1 MPIVASRRNRR
12 ADARARRGKARLSRN
27 AFLML
32 VTTTLLA
39 SVSPRPLYA
48 AGAAA
53 GGVRSQTPP
62 NLTAGEFAAAPF
74 EAGAN
79 LESIPAIIANQWT
92 IKRKA
97 PAAALIDESYLRTID
112 RRQRSLSLKETV
124 YLALQNSPLV
134 AAARMTPLSGIEA
147 AKMAAGA
154 FDPRIVASGGRTN
167 SLIPATTVLDTY
179 NPETRAVALGLSTNQ
194 WEWNFAVNKLLA
206 STNGV
211 LSMLLDNTQLN
222 TNNLFNSINPSY
234 TPTLTFSLIQPLLRS
249 FGWRFANINVRL
261 AETASRAAQ
270 WDYARQLQDFTQR
283 VANDYWAVVMA
294 RAELQVAMATAD
306 FYRDVVSQDRYKFR
320 VGTIAKINLIEAQ
333 AAFATAQANVATTQA
348 GVTSAVAT
356 LRQDVMF
363 SPSGAFIPET
373 IDPIDRPNPSESM
386 TREEELSLE
395 TAFRRSPALA
405 ALRERLDAARTQVQY
420 MRNQLLPLLIFG
432 SQLSLTSLAGAQQCS
447 PILDSAA
454 AAPNC
459 VLPPSRKP
467 NGATLPFGGGY
478 ATALNGLF
486 GAHYYTYAF
495 YLSFELPLDNAYV
508 KAQAAQTRLQYE
520 QLRRQYETAVSQTVV
535 DVRTALANLAAS
547 QSAVTAT
554 RAALEYAR
562 NALDDEWTRYK
573 VGAATTH
580 DLIQYQSQ
588 VATAEGNEI
597 QSEIGLEDA
606 KIALRRADG
615 ALLENFQIHFQ
626 PSSMPARPWYDRF

>member
-1 MPIVASRRNRR
+1 MPIAASRRNRR
-12 ADARARRGKARLSRN
+12 AKPGNLCLSRS
-27 AFLML
+27 AFILI
-32 VTTTLLA
+32 VTTALV
-39 SVSPRPLYA
+39 VSALPRPLHA
-48 AGAAA
+48 AAAAA

-62 NLTAGEFAAAPF
+62 PDLTAGEFAAAPF
-74 EAGAN
+74 EAGVN
-79 LESIPAIIANQWT
+79 FESIPAIIANQLT
-92 IKRKA
+92 IRRKE
-97 PAAALIDESYLRTID
+97 PAATLIDESYLRTID
-112 RRQRSLSLKETV
+112 RRQRGLSLKETV

-154 FDPRIVASGGRTN
+154 FDPRIVASGGTVS
-167 SLIPATTVLDTY
+167 SLIPTTTVLDTY
-179 NPETRAVALGLSTNQ
+179 NPETRTVALGLSTNQ
-194 WEWNFAVNKLLA
+194 WEWNFAVNKLMA

-211 LSMLLDNTQLN
+211 LSMVVDNTQLN

-261 AETASRAAQ
+261 AEAASRATQ
-270 WDYARQLQDFTQR
+270 WDYAQQLQDFVQR

-294 RAELQVAMATAD
+294 RAELQVAQATAD
-306 FYRDVVSQDRYKFR
+306 FYRDVVSQDQYKFSA
-320 VGTIAKINLIEAQ
+320 GTIAKINLIEAQ
-333 AAFATAQANVATTQA
+333 AASATAQANVATTQA
-348 GVTSAVAT
+348 DVTSAIAV

-373 IDPIDRPNPSESM
+373 IEPIDRPNPSEPM

-405 ALRERLDAARTQVQY
+405 ALRERLNAARIQVQY
-420 MRNQLLPLLIFG
+420 MRNQLLPLLTLG

-459 VLPPSRKP
+459 VLPPSRKL

-495 YLSFELPLDNAYV
+495 YMSFELPLDDAYV

-520 QLRRQYETAVSQTVV
+520 QLHRQYETAVSQTVL
-535 DVRTALANLAAS
+535 DVRTALDNLAAS
-547 QSAVTAT
+547 QAAVTAT

-562 NALDDEWTRYK
+562 NALHDEWTRYK

-588 VATAEGNEI
+588 VATAQGSEI
-597 QSEIGLEDA
+597 QTEIALEDA
-606 KIALRRADG
+606 KVALRRVDG
-615 ALLENFQIHFQ
+615 ALLESFQIHFK
-626 PSSMPARPWYDRF
+626 PSAPPARPWYDRF